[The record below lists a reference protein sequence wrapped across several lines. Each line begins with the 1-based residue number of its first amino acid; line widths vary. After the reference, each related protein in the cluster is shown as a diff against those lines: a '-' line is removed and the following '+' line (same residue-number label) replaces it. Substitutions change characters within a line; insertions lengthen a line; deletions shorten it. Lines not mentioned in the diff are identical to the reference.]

1 MRWIRKKHRYPA
13 GDDMSVEV
21 MEPRLLL
28 SADAL
33 GIDAGVLDGNAQADD
48 WDLISASAWWGFDA
62 IDSGVDSRGNP
73 AVEHAWADRQQPPE
87 LSTLNS
93 DSAQQAVEQDNLD
106 SLITVPSIDAEQIR
120 YREIIFLDAGVADGE
135 QLLTDLMGGADAD
148 LFQVYLIDST
158 SDGVAQMTT
167 ILNGMQGLDAI
178 HIISHGAAG
187 QIQLGSSTLANE
199 SLDDYAGQLSEW
211 GSSLSESGDILI
223 YGCDLA
229 ADIQGKALVD
239 AISVATGA
247 DVAASTD
254 QTGNPQSGG
263 DWDLEYRPGAIETAA
278 FAMTGTEA
286 WTGALA
292 LVNVTTFNDLAD
304 GGDTSSIANLIATP
318 GTDGISLR
326 EAIIASNN
334 DSGVA
339 DTIALSAGTYTLAI
353 AGSGEDDAATGDLDI
368 LDPLTITGAGASQTI
383 IDGDDL
389 DRVFHV
395 IASSAFDV
403 TISDLKIQNGFVDRL
418 GGGLRI
424 ENSSA
429 VPVVTLSN
437 VWFSGND
444 TTGIFDSGGAI
455 YNDGDLTIVDSLIE
469 GNSAQDGG
477 GVMNIFGGVLSMT
490 NVTLSDN
497 EATGGDGGGLF
508 NASTATLL
516 NVTVSGNQAASEGG
530 GLHNYNLGGAVTK
543 INNTLVAD
551 NSASSNPDVDG
562 AFVSTTGDNLIEVVG
577 TSTGLHGSDIKGID
591 PDIGVLSDNGGDTFT
606 HALLIGSAAINA
618 GSTPGAPTVDQRG
631 YTRVG
636 AMDIGAYEF
645 AAGPIIVDTTA
656 DTVDG
661 NTTSVWTLFDNK
673 GADGFIS
680 LREAILAVNAG
691 AGGDT
696 ISLGAGTY
704 TFTAG
709 ADYEDLAVS
718 GDLDITKDVTIIGAG
733 AATTIIDAADIDRV
747 FDVHNGTVMIQDL
760 TMLDGDAG
768 AENGGGI
775 RIFNGATTDLVSVD
789 IISNMA
795 VSGGGIHSAGSLTL
809 TDVTVDD
816 NDATWGGGISIDDG
830 SVTLDRVTI
839 SNNTSSNNGGGFYNF
854 GVAASLANVTISGNS
869 SSSNSGGG
877 LWTNQAITAT
887 NVTIAHNSSNAG
899 GAGIHA
905 QGGGN
910 VTLTNSILH
919 NPSGLN
925 ANNSLI
931 SGGNNIDS
939 DSSAGLG
946 DPLDGFDPM
955 LGTLADNAGPTQ
967 THALL
972 TGSVAIDNGTT
983 AGAPV
988 FDQRGVE
995 RDAAPDIGAYE
1006 LGTPMATAFWTQ
1018 DALLTPQF
1026 SSWDG
1031 TGFSVE
1037 ANSASVGSYRF
1048 ITGAESPTRDEMIVV
1063 GVDEISG
1070 AITGEIWTAPVGLH
1084 FHLLWTRLR
1093 MTSGVDLISPTKQQ
1107 VVMECWFG
1115 IMVLTSPFESG
1126 TDPYGAM
1133 RQ

>member
-1 MRWIRKKHRYPA
+1 M
-13 GDDMSVEV
+13 
-21 MEPRLLL
+21 
-28 SADAL
+28 
-33 GIDAGVLDGNAQADD
+33 
-48 WDLISASAWWGFDA
+48 
-62 IDSGVDSRGNP
+62 
-73 AVEHAWADRQQPPE
+73 
-87 LSTLNS
+87 
-93 DSAQQAVEQDNLD
+93 
-106 SLITVPSIDAEQIR
+106 
-120 YREIIFLDAGVADGE
+120 
-135 QLLTDLMGGADAD
+135 
-148 LFQVYLIDST
+148 
-158 SDGVAQMTT
+158 
-167 ILNGMQGLDAI
+167 
-178 HIISHGAAG
+178 
-187 QIQLGSSTLANE
+187 
-199 SLDDYAGQLSEW
+199 
-211 GSSLSESGDILI
+211 
-223 YGCDLA
+223 
-229 ADIQGKALVD
+229 
-239 AISVATGA
+239 
-247 DVAASTD
+247 
-254 QTGNPQSGG
+254 
-263 DWDLEYRPGAIETAA
+263 
-278 FAMTGTEA
+278 
-286 WTGALA
+286 
-292 LVNVTTFNDLAD
+292 
-304 GGDTSSIANLIATP
+304 
-318 GTDGISLR
+318 
-326 EAIIASNN
+326 
-334 DSGVA
+334 
-339 DTIALSAGTYTLAI
+339 
-353 AGSGEDDAATGDLDI
+353 
-368 LDPLTITGAGASQTI
+368 
-383 IDGDDL
+383 
-389 DRVFHV
+389 
-395 IASSAFDV
+395 
-403 TISDLKIQNGFVDRL
+403 
-418 GGGLRI
+418 
-424 ENSSA
+424 
-429 VPVVTLSN
+429 
-437 VWFSGND
+437 
-444 TTGIFDSGGAI
+444 
-455 YNDGDLTIVDSLIE
+455 
-469 GNSAQDGG
+469 
-477 GVMNIFGGVLSMT
+477 
-490 NVTLSDN
+490 
-497 EATGGDGGGLF
+497 
-508 NASTATLL
+508 
-516 NVTVSGNQAASEGG
+516 
-530 GLHNYNLGGAVTK
+530 
-543 INNTLVAD
+543 AD
-551 NSASSNPDVDG
+551 NSASSNPDIDG

-577 TSTGLHGSDIKGID
+577 TATGLHGSDIKGSD

-618 GSTPGAPTVDQRG
+618 GSTPGAPTIDQRG

-636 AMDIGAYEF
+636 ATDIGAYEF

-661 NTTSVWTLFDNK
+661 NTTSVWALFDNK
-673 GADGFIS
+673 GLDGFIS

-704 TFTAG
+704 TFTAA

-1070 AITGEIWTAPVGLH
+1070 AITGEIWDGSSWTALPFAMDTPSHDFWSGFDFAYEAASGDGVLVWNNGTDISFRVWNGSVWSNEAVVTLPVAGEPDHIDLVSSPDSNEIMLVARNESTATYAIVWDGTTWGNEQ
-1084 FHLLWTRLR
+1084 LLSATSSDGVNVYSSYESQSGDAMVVYGNGTSSVNFRIWDGTSWSGAASVSEPAASGNVRWTTLA
-1093 MTSGVDLISPTKQQ
+1093 SDVNSDQ
-1107 VVMECWFG
+1107 VALSVYTGSEAWFG
-1115 IMVLTSPFESG
+1115 IWDGVSNWDTVLGGSDTNTSGAILNAGISFEAESG
-1126 TDPYGAM
+1126 EALAVYTDTTNPSNEIAYRTWAGSWSAQFVGPDIGGLANSLLVSSDPTTDGVMLSVQNASQELNHVFWNGTTWGSAQLLENATGEITNQPFTFLWDQSSILTPVDSDGDGLWDIEEDANADLDNLPSTNPGPDTDGDSNANYLDADDDGDGVPTNTENADPNADGDPRDAIDSDHDGQPDYLDLALAGSDGTVIDEQKISDISGGLSSTLDPNDRFGRAIAGIGDLDGDGIIDMVVGAL
-1133 RQ
+1133 RDDDGGTTGVRSISCS